1 MLKTSRI
8 FQLFRQVPTTQEA
21 LLRASRR
28 TELTGLRLP
37 SKTTPQRRGL
47 TTTTIRSAR
56 PALSSTWRASL
67 FRRARQTRYNST
79 NPTGPKID
87 ETKLSM
93 SERMRAMSK
102 KYGWTVVGIYL
113 GLSAIDFPF
122 CYLAVRWFGTERIAK
137 VEHAIMDYF
146 WTTLEKVAPG
156 LMARR
161 ETKEA
166 LDAAEEATRDA
177 DAAVAE
183 KAKHENASIWTQ
195 LLFAYG
201 VHKSLIFIR
210 VPLTVAITPKV
221 VKTLRKWGYQIGKPK
236 PK

>member
-1 MLKTSRI
+1 M
-8 FQLFRQVPTTQEA
+8 
-21 LLRASRR
+21 
-28 TELTGLRLP
+28 
-37 SKTTPQRRGL
+37 
-47 TTTTIRSAR
+47 
-56 PALSSTWRASL
+56 
-67 FRRARQTRYNST
+67 
-79 NPTGPKID
+79 
-87 ETKLSM
+87 
-93 SERMRAMSK
+93 
-102 KYGWTVVGIYL
+102 GIYL

-183 KAKHENASIWTQ
+183 KAKHENASKDTHIGSMSHGH
-195 LLFAYG
+195 LLTRTVRYLDPIALRLR
-201 VHKSLIFIR
+201 SSQ
-210 VPLTVAITPKV
+210 VPHLHPSAAHGCHHAESRQDIAEMGLSDWKAEAEIDGSTGLV
-221 VKTLRKWGYQIGKPK
+221 
-236 PK
+236 